1 MEERVTECLN
11 TMREAITKLLASANN
26 EAELVGLIT
35 LLFAGWEE
43 TLNKALDEGTEKVEK
58 REEKEGN

>member
-11 TMREAITKLLASANN
+11 TIREVITRLLASAKN
-26 EAELVGLIT
+26 EAEMVGLIT
-35 LLFAGWEE
+35 MLFAGWEE
-43 TLNKALDEGTEKVEK
+43 TFNKAIDSGFEK